1 MVLTE
6 LIIIVALVL
15 ANAVF
20 SGAEIA
26 IVALRK
32 NRIQEL
38 ADEGRGSARAVL
50 ALREQPENFL
60 ATVQVG
66 ITVVGATAA
75 AFGGSSLANR
85 LTPWVARI
93 PWLDAHAEGLS
104 LAVVIGGVSY
114 LSIVIGELVPK
125 SLALRGAER
134 YALLVARPLLWLSH
148 LARPLVWV
156 LSASANLV
164 LRPFGDK
171 TTFTEARHSAQELQQ
186 LVDEARE
193 AGTVHPEAGE
203 IASRALA
210 LPEVTVAE
218 VMVPRQSVVAL
229 SKDVSAEELHEVLL
243 EHTHTRLPVYD
254 GTIDN
259 VVGYISV
266 KDVIALAWEEK
277 LFIMQDVIR
286 PAFFV
291 PESKKAVELIKEMRM
306 RRLPLAIVVDE
317 HGGMSGIVTMEDL
330 LEELVG
336 EIFNEHETGG
346 SESIVPAGE
355 DTYLIDGTMHLR
367 EVSRELSV
375 DLPDEGS
382 WTTLAGLVLHL
393 AEGMPRVG
401 DKFSLPNGI
410 SLEVV
415 DATPRR
421 VKSIRLSGL
430 SRATKGEKEKS
441 VPPSA

>member
-6 LIIIVALVL
+6 LIIIVVLVL

-38 ADEGRGSARAVL
+38 ADEGKGSARAVL
-50 ALREQPENFL
+50 SLREKPESFL

-75 AFGGSSLANR
+75 AFGGSSLAER
-85 LTPWVARI
+85 LA
-93 PWLDAHAEGLS
+93 PWLAQNAWLAPHAEGVA
-104 LAVVIGGVSY
+104 LALVIGAVSY
-114 LSIVIGELVPK
+114 LSIVVGELVPK

-134 YALLVARPLLWLSH
+134 YALLVSRPLLFLSQ
-148 LARPLVWV
+148 LARPLVWL
-156 LSASANLV
+156 LSASANL
-164 LRPFGDK
+164 LLKPFGDS

-186 LVDEARE
+186 LVDEAVI
-193 AGTVHPEAGE
+193 AGTVHPEAAE

-218 VMVPRQSVVAL
+218 VMVPRQNVEAL
-229 SKDVSAEELHEVLL
+229 PNNVSSNDLHDILL

-254 GTIDN
+254 GNIDN
-259 VVGYISV
+259 VVGYVSV
-266 KDVIALAWEEK
+266 KDILALAWEEK
-277 LFIMQDVIR
+277 LFILRDVIR

-291 PESKKAVELIKEMRM
+291 PESKKAVELIKEMRG
-306 RRLPLAIVVDE
+306 RRIPLAVVVDE

-336 EIFNEHETGG
+336 EIFNEHETGQG
-346 SESIVPAGE
+346 DSIVPTGE
-355 DTYLIDGTMHLR
+355 NTYLIEGTAHLR
-367 EVSRELSV
+367 EVSRKLGVE
-375 DLPDEGS
+375 LPDDGS

-393 AEGMPRVG
+393 AGGMPRAG
-401 DKFSLPNGI
+401 DKFSLPNGVT
-410 SLEVV
+410 LEVV

-421 VKSIRLSGL
+421 VKSIRVTNVSGEE
-430 SRATKGEKEKS
+430 SGEGDS
-441 VPPSA
+441 PPSA

>member
-6 LIIIVALVL
+6 LIVIFVLVI

-50 ALREQPENFL
+50 TLREKPENFL

-75 AFGGSSLANR
+75 AFGGASLAAR
-85 LTPWVARI
+85 LAPLLAKNA
-93 PWLDAHAEGLS
+93 WLAPHADGIA
-104 LAVVIGGVSY
+104 LAIVVGAVSY
-114 LSIVIGELVPK
+114 LSIVVGELVPK

-134 YALLVARPLLWLSH
+134 YALIVSRPLLWLSQ
-148 LARPLVWV
+148 LARPLVWL
-156 LSASANLV
+156 LSASANL
-164 LRPFGDK
+164 LLKPFGDS
-171 TTFTEARHSAQELQQ
+171 TTFMEARHSAQELQE
-186 LVDEARE
+186 LVDEAVE
-193 AGTVHPEAGE
+193 AGTVHPEAAE

-218 VMVPRQSVVAL
+218 VMVPRQNVEAL
-229 SKDVSAEELHEVLL
+229 PKDVSADELRAMLL

-259 VVGYISV
+259 VIGYISV
-266 KDVIALAWEEK
+266 KDVLALAWEEK
-277 LFIMQDVIR
+277 LFILQDVIR

-291 PESKKAVELIKEMRM
+291 PESKKAVELIKEMRT

-336 EIFNEHETGG
+336 EIFNEHETGQG
-346 SESIVPAGE
+346 DSIVPAGE
-355 DTYLIDGTMHLR
+355 GTYLIEGTAHLR
-367 EVSRELSV
+367 EVSRQLDI
-375 DLPDEGS
+375 DLPDEGN

-393 AEGMPRVG
+393 AEGMPRAG
-401 DKFSLPNGI
+401 DKFTLPNGVT
-410 SLEVV
+410 LEVV

-421 VKSIRLSGL
+421 IKSIRVRGL
-430 SRATKGEKEKS
+430 PHTKSRDE
-441 VPPSA
+441 SAHSA